1 MKLLLLAWLRESLR
15 RPILLILSMLG
26 VALGV
31 ATVVAIDIANES
43 ARRSFIAANEAVA
56 GTATHR
62 LDGMI
67 SDDLYTRL
75 RLEHGLQATPV
86 VEGSV
91 RIRETGEK
99 ATLYGIDLLAEQNF
113 QSNPIWNSLGMDVA
127 TELISRPF
135 TIILSAD
142 TAAKLDLNA
151 GEALIVSAP
160 AGDVEMTVAGIL
172 FPANPL
178 QAQSLRS
185 VLITDIATA
194 QDTLGMVGRLSS
206 IQLTL
211 DQSEITSLLAV
222 LPDNVRMES
231 NSYRLN
237 TRISVT
243 RAFQINLNALGL
255 LSLLV
260 AMFLIYNTTVFMVMR
275 RHRLIGIARCVGALR
290 GSVISCVLIEA
301 AIIGCIA
308 TVAGFVLGTQLSN
321 FLLAL
326 VERSIDS
333 LYFPFEA
340 SVRVVAPQTIAT
352 GIALGVCA
360 TILSAIPAAKEALQ
374 VSPVH
379 LTHSSQ
385 TAPARTF
392 NLTLAGVLMAG
403 AGAVAL
409 LVESRSVVLGF
420 AGIFLIIVGYMLTVP
435 FLIASTERFL
445 RPAVK
450 KLFGVQ
456 GILVARAFSVSLNKT
471 SIAIVALSLAISAT
485 VGMGVMI
492 GSFRVAVDEWLG
504 SRLTGDIY
512 VTTSS
517 ELRQNLTDAD
527 IGRLE
532 RLSEVD
538 LIGVARWVKLHGPR
552 GETRVFA
559 VDYGQE
565 SFNGFEFKERDAGDV
580 WTEFEIGSVIISE
593 PYAYKNQL
601 AVNDKLALSN
611 GDRSVEFP
619 IAGIYY
625 DYSSDQGVVTMHRET
640 YLKHF
645 NDSTVTTAAV
655 FASAKANVDKL
666 ADRVREAV
674 ATEDARI
681 WRNRELHETSL
692 AVFDQTFAITGVLR
706 TLAIIVALI
715 AVLSALATLQIERE
729 RELAVLRATGFTV
742 FGIWRSASV
751 ETGVMGLLAAIISL
765 PIGVV
770 MAWLLI
776 WVINQRSFGWTM
788 QLQLDPVTLVQAV
801 ALAFVAATL
810 AGIIPAWRLAKRVPA
825 RSLQSL
831 D

>member
-1 MKLLLLAWLRESLR
+1 MKLLLLAWIRESLR

-62 LDGMI
+62 LDGI
-67 SDDLYTRL
+67 ITDDLYTRL

-86 VEGSV
+86 VEGGV
-91 RIRETGEK
+91 RIRKTGEK
-99 ATLYGIDLLAEQNF
+99 ATLYGVDLLAEQNF
-113 QSNPIWNSLGMDVA
+113 QSNPIWNSLGMEVA

-135 TIILSAD
+135 TIVLTED
-142 TAAKLDLNA
+142 TATELNLKV
-151 GEALIVSAP
+151 GETFFVSLP

-172 FPANPL
+172 VPANPL

-194 QDTLGMVGRLSS
+194 QHTLGMVGRLSS

-211 DQSEITSLLAV
+211 NQAEAASLPAI

-231 NSYRLN
+231 NTDRLN

-275 RHRLIGIARCVGALR
+275 RRRLIGIARCMGALR

-308 TVAGFVLGTQLSN
+308 TLAGFVLGTQLSN
-321 FLLAL
+321 FLLSL

-340 SVRVVAPQTIAT
+340 NVRVVAPQTIAT
-352 GIALGVCA
+352 GVALGVCA
-360 TILSAIPAAKEALQ
+360 TILSAIPAAREALQ

-379 LTHSSQ
+379 LAHSSQ
-385 TAPARTF
+385 TVPTRTF
-392 NLTLAGVLMAG
+392 NLTLAGVAMAG
-403 AGAVAL
+403 AGAVVL
-409 LVESRSVVLGF
+409 FVESRSVVLGF
-420 AGIFLIIVGYMLTVP
+420 AGIFLVIVGYMLTVP
-435 FLIASTERFL
+435 ILIASVEGFL

-450 KLFGVQ
+450 KFFGVQ

-517 ELRQNLTDAD
+517 ELRQSLTEAD
-527 IGRLE
+527 VDRLE
-532 RLSEVD
+532 GLSEVD
-538 LIGVARWVKLHGPR
+538 LVGVARWVKLRGPS

-559 VDYGQE
+559 VDYGEE
-565 SFNGFEFKERDAGDV
+565 SFNGFEFKDKIFGDL
-580 WTEFEIGSVIISE
+580 WTEFEAGSVIVSE
-593 PYAYKNQL
+593 PYAYKNKL

-611 GDRSVEFP
+611 GDRSVELP

-645 NDSTVTTAAV
+645 NDSTVTAAAV
-655 FASAKANVDKL
+655 FASANANVDRL
-666 ADRVREAV
+666 ADKVRDAV
-674 ATEDARI
+674 ETEEARI

-729 RELAVLRATGFTV
+729 RELAVLRATGFTI
-742 FGIWRSASV
+742 FGIWRSASI
-751 ETGVMGLLAAIISL
+751 ETGVMGLLAAIVSL

-788 QLQLDPVTLVQAV
+788 QLQLDPATLVQAV

>member
-1 MKLLLLAWLRESLR
+1 MLLAWIRESLR

-62 LDGMI
+62 LDGI
-67 SDDLYTRL
+67 ITDDLYTRL

-86 VEGSV
+86 VEGGV
-91 RIRETGEK
+91 RIRKTGEK
-99 ATLYGIDLLAEQNF
+99 ATLYGVDLLAEQNF
-113 QSNPIWNSLGMDVA
+113 QSNPIWNSLGMEVA

-135 TIILSAD
+135 TIVLTED
-142 TAAKLDLNA
+142 TATELNLKV
-151 GEALIVSAP
+151 GETFFVSLP

-172 FPANPL
+172 VPANPL

-194 QDTLGMVGRLSS
+194 QHTLGMVGRLSS

-211 DQSEITSLLAV
+211 NQAEAASLPAI

-231 NSYRLN
+231 NTDRLN
-237 TRISVT
+237 TRIFVT

-275 RHRLIGIARCVGALR
+275 RRRLIGIARCMGALR

-321 FLLAL
+321 FLLSL

-340 SVRVVAPQTIAT
+340 NVRVVAPQTIAT
-352 GIALGVCA
+352 GVALGVCA
-360 TILSAIPAAKEALQ
+360 TILSAIPAAREALQ

-379 LTHSSQ
+379 LAHSSQ
-385 TAPARTF
+385 TVPTRTF
-392 NLTLAGVLMAG
+392 NLTLAGVAMAG
-403 AGAVAL
+403 AGAVVL

-420 AGIFLIIVGYMLTVP
+420 AGIFLVIVGYMLIVP
-435 FLIASTERFL
+435 FLIASVEGFL

-450 KLFGVQ
+450 KFFGVQ

-517 ELRQNLTDAD
+517 ELRQSLTEAD
-527 IGRLE
+527 VDRLE
-532 RLSEVD
+532 GLSEVD
-538 LIGVARWVKLHGPR
+538 LVGVARWVKLRGPR

-559 VDYGQE
+559 VDYGEE
-565 SFNGFEFKERDAGDV
+565 SFNGFEFKDKIFGDL
-580 WTEFEIGSVIISE
+580 WTEFEAGSVIVSE
-593 PYAYKNQL
+593 PYAYKNKL

-611 GDRSVEFP
+611 GDRSVELP

-655 FASAKANVDKL
+655 FASANANVDRL
-666 ADRVREAV
+666 ADKVRDAV
-674 ATEDARI
+674 ETEDARI

-729 RELAVLRATGFTV
+729 RELAVLRATGFTI
-742 FGIWRSASV
+742 FGIWRSASI
-751 ETGVMGLLAAIISL
+751 ETGVMGLLAAIVSL

-788 QLQLDPVTLVQAV
+788 QLQLDPATLVQAV